1 MRIMNNT
8 FWIGMYPDMNDEMID
23 KMIKTIKEKI

>member
-1 MRIMNNT
+1 MNNT